1 MPLWIWL
8 LGLLWVAAAVVVW
21 SALRM
26 ASLCDDAEDRAIRE
40 ELARREA
47 IGRVV
52 EDVRRPEHGL

>member
-8 LGLLWVAAAVVVW
+8 LGLLWIAAAVVVW
-21 SALRM
+21 SALAL
-26 ASLCDDAEDRAIRE
+26 ASLCDDPQARLLRE

-52 EDVRRPEHGL
+52 EDVRRREHGL

>member
-8 LGLLWVAAAVVVW
+8 LGLLWIAVAVVVYA
-21 SALRM
+21 ALVM
-26 ASLCDDAEDRAIRE
+26 ASLCDDQQARLLRE

-52 EDVRRPEHGL
+52 EDVRRREHGL

>member
-8 LGLLWVAAAVVVW
+8 LGLLWIAAATVVW
-21 SALRM
+21 SVLKM
-26 ASLCDDAEDRAIRE
+26 ASLCDDQQARLIRE

-52 EDVRRPEHGL
+52 EDVRRREHGL

>member
-8 LGLLWVAAAVVVW
+8 LGLLWIAAAVVVFA
-21 SALRM
+21 ALRL
-26 ASLCDDAEDRAIRE
+26 ASSCDDQQARLLRE

-52 EDVRRPEHGL
+52 EDVRRREHGL

>member
-8 LGLLWVAAAVVVW
+8 LGLLWIAAATVVW
-21 SALRM
+21 SALKM
-26 ASLCDDAEDRAIRE
+26 ASLCGDQQARLLRE

-52 EDVRRPEHGL
+52 EDVRRREHGL

>member
-8 LGLLWVAAAVVVW
+8 LGLLCIAVAVVVFA
-21 SALRM
+21 ALRL
-26 ASLCDDAEDRAIRE
+26 ASLCDYQQARLIDE

-52 EDVRRPEHGL
+52 EDVRRREHGL

>member
-8 LGLLWVAAAVVVW
+8 LGLLWIAAATVVW
-21 SALRM
+21 SALKM
-26 ASLCDDAEDRAIRE
+26 ASLCDDAQDRAIRE

>member
-8 LGLLWVAAAVVVW
+8 LGLLWIVVAVVVW
-21 SALRM
+21 SALKM
-26 ASLCDDAEDRAIRE
+26 ASLCDDQQARLIRE

-52 EDVRRPEHGL
+52 EDVRRREHGL

>member
-8 LGLLWVAAAVVVW
+8 LGLLWIAVAVVVW
-21 SALRM
+21 SALKM
-26 ASLCDDAEDRAIRE
+26 ASLCDDQQARLLRE

-52 EDVRRPEHGL
+52 EDVRRREHGL

>member
-8 LGLLWVAAAVVVW
+8 LGLLWIAAATVVW

-26 ASLCDDAEDRAIRE
+26 ASLCDDQQARLLRE
-40 ELARREA
+40 ELARRAA

-52 EDVRRPEHGL
+52 EDVRRREHGL

>member
-8 LGLLWVAAAVVVW
+8 LGLLWIVAAVVVFA
-21 SALRM
+21 ALKM
-26 ASLCDDAEDRAIRE
+26 ASLCDDQQARLLRE

-52 EDVRRPEHGL
+52 EDVRRREHGL

>member
-8 LGLLWVAAAVVVW
+8 LGLLWIVAAVVVW
-21 SALRM
+21 STLKM

-52 EDVRRPEHGL
+52 EDVRRPEHLL